1 MVDYM
6 KHIIQFKI
14 SKGEKYY
21 TGEGIDLPIVTQGK
35 TIDEVVSNLREA
47 LELHLENEDLSELGL
62 APNPSALVN
71 FELETPAYA

>member
-35 TIDEVVSNLREA
+35 TMEEVV
-47 LELHLENEDLSELGL
+47 
-62 APNPSALVN
+62 
-71 FELETPAYA
+71 